1 MDRQRWPANGMGST
15 PCGDKALPWLVL
27 VVAVGLLAGLT
38 AVPAWSPA
46 VDLLAATPTGVA
58 LAVRAAHIGA
68 VRRRGAELGGR
79 HTLPAKLKND
89 RASALLPATLLR
101 PAGSAL
107 AALTWLAGACGFAAG
122 AQFLRR
128 RQPAG
133 HLCTAPWAAAAAAG
147 ETAAAAGQPAA
158 PAAAWDLEAFSP
170 SKVNLFLR
178 ILRRRSD
185 GYHDLASLFQAIS
198 LGDRLS
204 LRLLPEDAPDDVFE
218 CNMAGVPVDRTN
230 LVLRAVDLL
239 RQRTGVARR
248 LHIRLAKTVPAQAGL
263 GGGSG
268 NAATALWAANQLFGQ
283 PATMEQLVEWSA
295 ELGSDITFFLSGGT
309 AYCTGRGEVLTP
321 LPPLPPQRLYIFKP
335 DIGLSTA
342 AVFRALDLAAL
353 SPADPQDLLA
363 KFQAAVPTVASAP
376 SDAFVNDLEQ
386 PAFALVPE
394 LGVLRDE
401 LRGCGFPHVFMSG
414 SGTSI
419 VALGE
424 PTGPLTGAEV
434 VARLNGRPGLQAF
447 AADFIWRS
455 AAGASGV
462 ATGWY

>member
-38 AVPAWSPA
+38 AVPARSPA

-58 LAVRAAHIGA
+58 LVVRAAHTGA

-79 HTLPAKLKND
+79 DIVLSAKLKND

-107 AALTWLAGACGFAAG
+107 AALAWLAGACGFAAG
-122 AQFLRR
+122 ALFLRR
-128 RQPAG
+128 RRPAG
-133 HLCTAPWAAAAAAG
+133 HPCTAPWAAAAAAG
-147 ETAAAAGQPAA
+147 EPAAAARPPAS

-178 ILRRRSD
+178 ILRRRPD

-248 LHIRLAKTVPAQAGL
+248 LHIRLDKTVPAQAGL

-268 NAATALWAANQLFGQ
+268 NAATALWAANQL
-283 PATMEQLVEWSA
+283 
-295 ELGSDITFFLSGGT
+295 
-309 AYCTGRGEVLTP
+309 
-321 LPPLPPQRLYIFKP
+321 
-335 DIGLSTA
+335 
-342 AVFRALDLAAL
+342 
-353 SPADPQDLLA
+353 
-363 KFQAAVPTVASAP
+363 
-376 SDAFVNDLEQ
+376 
-386 PAFALVPE
+386 
-394 LGVLRDE
+394 
-401 LRGCGFPHVFMSG
+401 
-414 SGTSI
+414 
-419 VALGE
+419 
-424 PTGPLTGAEV
+424 
-434 VARLNGRPGLQAF
+434 
-447 AADFIWRS
+447 
-455 AAGASGV
+455 
-462 ATGWY
+462 